1 MNEKGYLGIDV
12 SKGYADFLLLD
23 QHKGVIEEG
32 FQLQDNPEGR
42 KQLQA
47 LIEQWFSRGM
57 EELYCAVESTGG
69 YEQGWYNFLKHLGRQ
84 KPLQVARLNAKGV
97 KAVSEAALRRTITDE
112 VSAENIAV
120 YLITFPEKVPYAHL
134 SSAGGEQR
142 FTDARAHSGFIR
154 MKQKQKV
161 QLSNQ
166 LEKLLYQHFTE
177 LLVYCRHGMPLWL
190 LRMLQK
196 YPCAASVRRAGVA
209 KLSAIKGISEAK
221 AAALLSKAACA
232 TPGEQIRHLIAVTAH
247 EILHCEEV
255 LQQEKDY
262 LTELF
267 KEDDQVALL
276 TTIKGLGKQ
285 SAVSLLI
292 EIEDIQRFEGAK
304 KLSAYFGVHPRFKQ
318 SGDGSWGAHLS
329 KQGRST
335 PRAVLYMAALSA
347 IRCNPLLKAL
357 YARRRAEGMNHY
369 GAMGVLMHKLLRI
382 IYGVLKNQTGFDA
395 AVDEKNQNRSKEK
408 QAQREEWEK
417 ETKKIK
423 QQRKHRYQE
432 AAQDAPISRR
442 AAQKRKEQLA
452 S

>member
-1 MNEKGYLGIDV
+1 M
-12 SKGYADFLLLD
+12 
-23 QHKGVIEEG
+23 
-32 FQLQDNPEGR
+32 
-42 KQLQA
+42 
-47 LIEQWFSRGM
+47 
-57 EELYCAVESTGG
+57 
-69 YEQGWYNFLKHLGRQ
+69 
-84 KPLQVARLNAKGV
+84 
-97 KAVSEAALRRTITDE
+97 
-112 VSAENIAV
+112 
-120 YLITFPEKVPYAHL
+120 
-134 SSAGGEQR
+134 
-142 FTDARAHSGFIR
+142 
-154 MKQKQKV
+154 
-161 QLSNQ
+161 
-166 LEKLLYQHFTE
+166 
-177 LLVYCRHGMPLWL
+177 
-190 LRMLQK
+190 
-196 YPCAASVRRAGVA
+196 
-209 KLSAIKGISEAK
+209 
-221 AAALLSKAACA
+221 
-232 TPGEQIRHLIAVTAH
+232 
-247 EILHCEEV
+247 

-395 AVDEKNQNRSKEK
+395 AVDEKNQSRSKEK